1 MEVCRP
7 VCRLERSPAEEGP
20 AMATNLHL
28 DDRLVERARVLGK
41 HRTKREAVTEALLEY
56 VRYREQ
62 LKILDLVGTIDFDP
76 EYDYKAERMRD
87 LRRIPKDPAP

>member
-1 MEVCRP
+1 
-7 VCRLERSPAEEGP
+7 
-20 AMATNLHL
+20 MATNLHL
-28 DDRLVERARVLGK
+28 DDRLVEQARVLGK

-62 LKILDLVGTIDFDP
+62 LKILDLAGTIDFDP